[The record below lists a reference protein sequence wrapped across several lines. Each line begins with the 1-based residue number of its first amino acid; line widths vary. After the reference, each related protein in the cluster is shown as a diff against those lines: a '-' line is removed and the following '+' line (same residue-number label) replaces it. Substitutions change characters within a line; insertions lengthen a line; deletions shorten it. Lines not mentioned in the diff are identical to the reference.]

1 MFKTLF
7 QEKENSGNINKP
19 TAWGQNFRRY
29 RILKK
34 IEKFRQTTLG
44 IATF

>member
-1 MFKTLF
+1 MFKILS

-19 TAWGQNFRRY
+19 TAWEQNYRKY

-34 IEKFRQTTLG
+34 IQKSQYSSLDKPL
-44 IATF
+44 